1 MKKCYMSPETEMVK
15 VTNDGIC
22 AVITQGSDSD
32 DFAKPNDNE
41 VEEDEEPELAAP
53 IKDKWGD
60 LSEKKIAK

>member
-15 VTNDGIC
+15 VMNDGIC
-22 AVITQGSDSD
+22 AVITQGSDSN

-53 IKDKWGD
+53 IKNKWED
-60 LSEKKIAK
+60 LSEKKNAK